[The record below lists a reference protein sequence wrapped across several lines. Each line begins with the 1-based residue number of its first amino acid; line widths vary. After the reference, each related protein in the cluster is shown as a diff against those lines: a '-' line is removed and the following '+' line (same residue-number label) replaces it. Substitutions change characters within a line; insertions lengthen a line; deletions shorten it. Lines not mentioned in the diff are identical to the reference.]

1 MKFMKHT
8 FTTLLAVVFLV
19 AAGFTTV
26 DNAEPA
32 TAWEIDKAHSNITFS
47 VTHFF
52 TPVDGQFHDYSSEVY
67 FDPANLEESSISVD
81 INVNSIDTDNQK
93 RDGHL
98 QSDDF
103 FNAEK
108 YPEMTFNSTSISKTG
123 EDKFVAEGELT
134 IKDTTKNIELPFTLL
149 GIQDHPMQEN
159 TKLAGIKSTF
169 SLDRTAYDVGVGDWA
184 ATTVVGDEVDVTL
197 TLELNSTSSSS

>member
-1 MKFMKHT
+1 MKFLKHT
-8 FTTLLAVVFLV
+8 FSTLLAVIFFV

-26 DNAEPA
+26 ENGTLDV
-32 TAWEIDKAHSNITFS
+32 TSWTIDKAHSNVNFE

-52 TPVDGQFHDYSSEVY
+52 TPVDGQFHDYNANIN
-67 FDPANLEESSISVD
+67 FDPNNLEESSVSVE
-81 INVNSIDTDNQK
+81 IMVNSIDTDNQK

-108 YPEMTFNSTSISKTG
+108 YPKMTFESSSISKTG
-123 EDKFVAEGELT
+123 ENEFVAKGKLK
-134 IKDTTKNIELPFTLL
+134 IKDTTKDIELPFTLL
-149 GIQDHPMQEN
+149 GIQNHPMQEN
-159 TKLAGIKSTF
+159 TQLAGIKSNFTI
-169 SLDRTAYDVGVGDWA
+169 DRTEYGVGVGDWA

-197 TLELNSTSSSS
+197 TMELNSKSSS

>member
-1 MKFMKHT
+1 MKFLKQP
-8 FTTLLAVVFLV
+8 FSTLLAVVFLV

-26 DNAEPA
+26 ENAEPP
-32 TAWEIDKAHSNITFS
+32 TTWKIDKAHSNITFE

-52 TPVDGQFHDYSSEVY
+52 TPVDGQFHDYSSEIN
-67 FDPANLEESSISVD
+67 FDPNNLEESSISVEVM
-81 INVNSIDTDNQK
+81 VNSIDTDNQK

-108 YPEMTFNSTSISKTG
+108 YPKMTFNSTSISKTG
-123 EDKFVAEGELT
+123 ENKFVAEGELT

-159 TKLAGIKSTF
+159 TELAGIKSSF
-169 SLDRTAYDVGVGDWA
+169 SLDRTAYGVGVGDWA

-197 TLELNSTSSSS
+197 TLELNSTSSS

>member
-32 TAWEIDKAHSNITFS
+32 TAWEIDKAHSNITFT

-52 TPVDGQFHDYSSEVY
+52 TPVDGQFQEYNSEVY
-67 FDPANLEESSISVD
+67 FDPNNLEESSISVD
-81 INVNSIDTDNQK
+81 INVSSIDTDNQK

-108 YPEMTFNSTSISKTG
+108 YPEITFNSTSISKTG